1 MKPFA
6 VSCLFALVVLLP
18 TGATAFLEAEN
29 EIMEKK
35 IVEVDARPS
44 DCIALAVRQS
54 APIFVVKE
62 VWDDL
67 KDMTSVLEE
76 LRDKGMELEGGE

>member
-1 MKPFA
+1 VNRIVIVKVEDEVFYA
-6 VSCLFALVVLLP
+6 RL
-18 TGATAFLEAEN
+18 FLEAEN

-54 APIFVVKE
+54 APIFVVKD
-62 VWDDL
+62 VWDGL